1 MNFTNTDCVGKNWS
15 RYKAFSRFT
24 WQVPNQVD
32 KQDCVLKNWRVYE
45 SLWDTATTQVYVH
58 VENKVHKHVKWE
70 VDEQVHLQV
79 KWEVDAQPNP
89 FKTKIKQEINK

>member
-32 KQDCVLKNWRVYE
+32 KQ
-45 SLWDTATTQVYVH
+45 
-58 VENKVHKHVKWE
+58 VKWE
-70 VDEQVHLQV
+70 VDDQI
-79 KWEVDAQPNP
+79 NP
-89 FKTKIKQEINK
+89 IKYKTKKEINK

>member
-32 KQDCVLKNWRVYE
+32 KQ
-45 SLWDTATTQVYVH
+45 
-58 VENKVHKHVKWE
+58 VKW
-70 VDEQVHLQV
+70 VVFNQIYPIL
-79 KWEVDAQPNP
+79 
-89 FKTKIKQEINK
+89 KTIKKEINK